1 MGNLRS
7 LRSKEASQ
15 SFGFVLLLNVGIF
28 NCEKENSGGPKLSV
42 KLTLGRTRV
51 GEVVPPPLW
60 FCFVFFVGDKAWPRY
75 VLSSCSIVPSAQF
88 ETRLTMGSYYGYE
101 VLHHT

>member
-15 SFGFVLLLNVGIF
+15 SFGFVLLLNFGIF
-28 NCEKENSGGPKLSV
+28 NCEKENSGGSKLIV

-51 GEVVPPPLW
+51 GEVVPPTPLILFYLFRW
-60 FCFVFFVGDKAWPRY
+60 R
-75 VLSSCSIVPSAQF
+75 
-88 ETRLTMGSYYGYE
+88 
-101 VLHHT
+101 